1 MLQQGVQ
8 CGKPNYKPSP
18 QMGGIYHPQMVGLWH
33 RVSHIIHPSISAL
46 GKVAVLEDHFQQII
60 GDTPTRWSASREFTT
75 KDPFFSTMFSLASG
89 AIAFLLSSFCCFV
102 FVVVVGGCLNV
113 FCSGFHPL
121 SLGLSISLM
130 VSNYPEGDS
139 DRICLFFLWG
149 KCLRLPYSIH
159 FRMTYIH

>member
-60 GDTPTRWSASREFTT
+60 GDTPTR
-75 KDPFFSTMFSLASG
+75 
-89 AIAFLLSSFCCFV
+89 
-102 FVVVVGGCLNV
+102 
-113 FCSGFHPL
+113 
-121 SLGLSISLM
+121 
-130 VSNYPEGDS
+130 
-139 DRICLFFLWG
+139 
-149 KCLRLPYSIH
+149 
-159 FRMTYIH
+159 